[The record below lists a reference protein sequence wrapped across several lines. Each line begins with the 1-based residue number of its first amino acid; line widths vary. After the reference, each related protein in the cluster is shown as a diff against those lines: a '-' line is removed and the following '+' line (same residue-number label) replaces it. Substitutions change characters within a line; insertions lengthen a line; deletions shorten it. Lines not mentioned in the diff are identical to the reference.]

1 MPDVEQRRHSFSDK
15 LFSGKGLHFQPSVL
29 DFGVQF
35 LGQPAAK
42 ILYAYNPSRES
53 EVVVNSVFTAA
64 RHFHVPPVHCRVIP
78 AMGKTSFRIIF
89 LPTEEGSIESSLFI
103 NTSSHGV
110 LSYHVS
116 GIGTRRVSA
125 KGSAEQLPNAYFL
138 LPQVQSVQLSQTQIT
153 FRLGCEGVFRP
164 RKENSSLKGPLL
176 NHLTSEKTKREVT
189 PGGLGL
195 RSALEACG
203 GRASVLSRLQ
213 GARVAGIALQSG
225 APALLRDGVGGVEIP
240 VGALPSL
247 PGVSPGAGPPDHA
260 AVALALLGNHHCVSR
275 RDSLSLAA
283 PSACLLGPQPR
294 GLAPQRVRGQ
304 AFRARLPL
312 LTARHQPVVSGCW
325 VEPRGPL
332 RWKPSAALR
341 LPGRPRELQRLP
353 AAEARSD
360 DSAVNMYILHSGNSL
375 IWIQDVH
382 HFSQRDVL
390 SLQFEPVLL
399 PTSTTNFTKIASF
412 TCKAPSCDSG
422 VREDRKK
429 KNTPTLKACLSSPV
443 VQGYFRMDPSA
454 THFHIENHENASGL
468 WSMWYLNHFDHGV
481 VLNDVFVSK
490 ETKHILKIL
499 NFTGP
504 LFLPPGCWKIF
515 SLKLAVK
522 DIAINL
528 FTHVFL
534 TTNIGAVFAIP
545 LQIYSPPTKEGS
557 LGFEVIAHCGMH
569 YFMGKSKAENPN
581 WEGSLS
587 LDQSTWDVDSELA
600 NTLYERWKKLKHG
613 DVCKRTVLG
622 VTRFAHSRK
631 PKESEPFAVFLPR
644 LVPEPG
650 LVLNFSATALRSS
663 MVKYFM
669 VKNPSSWPVSLQL
682 LPVSLYPKP
691 EAAARLLHKCVLCIP
706 PGSVRGCA
714 RAQPWRRPCPSVRTR
729 WHAPSRVLCGSS
741 VSSLKWS
748 LALHT
753 LIAFINNFQGVQSEE
768 SRFGILHLHLQPLE
782 KKRVGVVFTPAD
794 YGKVSSLILIRNNLT
809 VIDMI
814 GVEGFGARELL
825 KVGGR
830 LPGAGGSLRFKVPES
845 TLMDCRRQLKD
856 SKQILS
862 ITKSFKVEN
871 IGPLPITV
879 TALKINGY
887 NCQGYGFEVLDCHQ
901 FSLGPN
907 TSRDISIVFTPDF
920 TSSWVIRELT
930 LVTAAGLEFR
940 FTLNVTLPHHLLPL
954 CADVVPG
961 PSWEE
966 SFWRLTVFF
975 VSLSLLG
982 VILIAFQ
989 QAQYILME
997 FMKTRQR
1004 QNASSPPQQSTSPVD
1019 VISPQSHKSNCKNF
1033 LDTYTPSDKG
1043 RGKSCLPVS
1052 SPQSRIQNA
1061 TKRSPATYGHSQKK
1075 HKCSV
1080 YYGKHRGSA
1089 AAASS
1094 AGAPSEDR
1102 PAPAKEDGCPAG
1114 AGEAW
1119 AGLKCA
1125 GGLGVNLQR
1134 GFALPKSLL
1143 GKDENTP
1150 KGAAAASH
1158 PSSGCHAR
1166 EGVQTCMFPKETDF
1180 QIAEGVAELQ
1190 ERDVCPMKT
1199 LKRLPENHVPR
1210 NSPQCP
1216 SDLPEV
1222 SRKSNGNNQQVPVK
1236 NEVDSCET
1244 LKKVDTKSS
1253 SEKKIHKAAKEDGCS
1268 EKQDIASVE
1277 QEDPYRKKALQ
1288 EKKEGNV
1295 QNLNWNK
1302 NRICRK
1308 NKKRTAAQ
1316 VLRPSDQSE
1325 LKLVCSEFERSEL
1338 SSDVNVRN
1346 WRIQESPGEACRAG
1360 ASTGGSLPGTQGE
1373 AEGYFPKPGKKGAE
1387 KSCSDSGSDCGSS
1400 SGSVRASRGSWG
1412 SWSSASSSDG
1422 DRKPAAGPP
1431 RCLLP
1436 GDSVSQN
1443 DFSSEAPISL
1453 NLSHNVCNPTDVS
1466 SLPVPADAPCPSLP
1480 AGPAATEDQ
1489 GLCAPGDLWPAQPV
1503 CVTGGFGCALE
1514 NGGPAVLPP
1523 PAPVPSSSFIDWNAT
1538 CEGQFPSVYCPL
1550 ELNDYNAFPEESVNY
1565 PSGFACPAEVQT
1577 DFADH
1582 SSPSAWGS
1590 PTSVPTAWGHASL
1603 ISSPPYLT
1611 SARSLSP
1618 MSGLFGSIWAPQ
1630 SDVYENCC
1638 AISPTTEHSAH
1649 LENRAVMCKE
1659 YYPGFNP
1666 FRAYMDL
1673 DIWTSTANRNADF
1686 PLSRDSSYCGNM

>member
-1 MPDVEQRRHSFSDK
+1 GARPPGPRPALARRSCYGMRSWAIEPMPNVVELWQAEEGELLLPTQVRTAEESSQRHFSDK

-116 GIGTRRVSA
+116 GIGTRRISA

-138 LPQVQSVQLSQTQIT
+138 LPQVQSVQLSQTQAET
-153 FRLGCEGVFRP
+153 T
-164 RKENSSLKGPLL
+164 NSSLLQ
-176 NHLTSEKTKREVT
+176 VQ
-189 PGGLGL
+189 
-195 RSALEACG
+195 LEC
-203 GRASVLSRLQ
+203 SLHNKVCQQLKSCYVESDDVLRLQ
-213 GARVAGIALQSG
+213 MSIIVTMENTSKEFEENTQDLLDHLSIIYVATDKS
-225 APALLRDGVGGVEIP
+225 E
-240 VGALPSL
+240 S
-247 PGVSPGAGPPDHA
+247 
-260 AVALALLGNHHCVSR
+260 
-275 RDSLSLAA
+275 
-283 PSACLLGPQPR
+283 
-294 GLAPQRVRGQ
+294 
-304 AFRARLPL
+304 
-312 LTARHQPVVSGCW
+312 
-325 VEPRGPL
+325 
-332 RWKPSAALR
+332 
-341 LPGRPRELQRLP
+341 
-353 AAEARSD
+353 SD

-375 IWIQDVH
+375 IWIQVILNTC
-382 HFSQRDVL
+382 RDVL

-412 TCKAPSCDSG
+412 TCKAPSCESG
-422 VREDRKK
+422 LREDRKK
-429 KNTPTLKACLSSPV
+429 KDSPTLKACLSSPV

-454 THFHIENHENASGL
+454 TQFHIENHENTSGL
-468 WSMWYLNHFDHGV
+468 WSMWYLNHFDRGV

-490 ETKHILKIL
+490 ETKHIIKIL

-522 DIAINL
+522 DIALNV

-545 LQIYSPPTKEGS
+545 LQIYSAPTKEGS

-569 YFMGKSKAENPN
+569 YFMGKSKAGKYSALRIISHNFF
-581 WEGSLS
+581 
-587 LDQSTWDVDSELA
+587 
-600 NTLYERWKKLKHG
+600 LYEFHR
-613 DVCKRTVLG
+613 RTVLE
-622 VTRFAHSRK
+622 VTRFAHSK
-631 PKESEPFAVFLPR
+631 KSKESEPFAVFLPR

-650 LVLNFSATALRSS
+650 LVLNFSATALRNS
-663 MVKYFM
+663 MVKYFV

-682 LPVSLYPKP
+682 LPISLYPKP
-691 EAAARLLHKCVLCIP
+691 EAAARLLHKWFGTDMQMINFTTSEFQLTK
-706 PGSVRGCA
+706 A
-714 RAQPWRRPCPSVRTR
+714 CPY
-729 WHAPSRVLCGSS
+729 L
-741 VSSLKWS
+741 
-748 LALHT
+748 
-753 LIAFINNFQGVQSEE
+753 GVPSEE

-782 KKRVGVVFTPAD
+782 RKRVGVVFTPAD

-830 LPGAGGSLRFKVPES
+830 LPGTGGSLRFKVPES
-845 TLMDCRRQLKD
+845 TLMDCRRQPKD

-862 ITKSFKVEN
+862 ITKNFKVEN

-879 TALKINGY
+879 TSLKINGY

-907 TSRDISIVFTPDF
+907 ASRDISIVFTPDF

-1004 QNASSPPQQSTSPVD
+1004 QNASSSSQQSASPVD
-1019 VISPQSHKSNCKNF
+1019 VISPHSHK
-1033 LDTYTPSDKG
+1033 
-1043 RGKSCLPVS
+1043 
-1052 SPQSRIQNA
+1052 
-1061 TKRSPATYGHSQKK
+1061 
-1075 HKCSV
+1075 
-1080 YYGKHRGSA
+1080 
-1089 AAASS
+1089 
-1094 AGAPSEDR
+1094 
-1102 PAPAKEDGCPAG
+1102 PAPAQGDGCPAG
-1114 AGEAW
+1114 PGEAW
-1119 AGLKCA
+1119 VGLRCA
-1125 GGLGVNLQR
+1125 GGLSANLQ
-1134 GFALPKSLL
+1134 KSLVLPRSFL
-1143 GKDENTP
+1143 GKEESTL
-1150 KGAAAASH
+1150 KSAVAASS
-1158 PSSGCHAR
+1158 PSS
-1166 EGVQTCMFPKETDF
+1166 EGHVKEGAQTCMFPKETDF
-1180 QIAEGVAELQ
+1180 QISESVAELK
-1190 ERDVCPMKT
+1190 EREVCPMKT
-1199 LKRLPENHVPR
+1199 PKKLPENHLPR
-1210 NSPQCP
+1210 SSPQCQ
-1216 SDLPEV
+1216 SDLPDI
-1222 SRKSNGNNQQVPVK
+1222 SRKNNGNNQQVPVK

-1268 EKQDIASVE
+1268 EKQDIPSVE

-1302 NRICRK
+1302 NRMCRK
-1308 NKKRTAAQ
+1308 NKKRGAAQ

-1325 LKLVCSEFERSEL
+1325 LKLMCSEFERSEL
-1338 SSDVNVRN
+1338 SGDINVRN
-1346 WRIQESPGEACRAG
+1346 WRVQESPGEACRAA
-1360 ASTGGSLPGTQGE
+1360 ASTGSSLRATQGE
-1373 AEGYFPKPGKKGAE
+1373 AEGCFQKPGKKGAE

-1422 DRKPAAGPP
+1422 DRKPAVGPP
-1431 RCLLP
+1431 RCLPP
-1436 GDSVSQN
+1436 GDSVLQN

-1453 NLSHNVCNPTDVS
+1453 NLSRNICNPTDVS
-1466 SLPVPADAPCPSLP
+1466 SLPTPADAPCPSLP
-1480 AGPAATEDQ
+1480 TGPAAAEDQ
-1489 GLCAPGDLWPAQPV
+1489 GEARASCSGVHA
-1503 CVTGGFGCALE
+1503 T
-1514 NGGPAVLPP
+1514 LPL
-1523 PAPVPSSSFIDWNAT
+1523 VFCSSFIDWNAT

-1550 ELNDYNAFPEESVNY
+1550 ELNDFNAFPEDSMSY
-1565 PSGFACPAEVQT
+1565 PSGFPCPAEVQT
-1577 DFADH
+1577 DFVDH

-1590 PTSVPTAWGHASL
+1590 PPSVPTAWGHAGL

-1611 SARSLSP
+1611 STRSLSP

-1630 SDVYENCC
+1630 SDMYESCC
-1638 AISPTTEHSAH
+1638 AINPTAEHSAH
-1649 LENRAVMCKE
+1649 MENQAAMCKE

-1673 DIWTSTANRNADF
+1673 DIWTSTASRSANF
-1686 PLSRDSSYCGNM
+1686 PLSRGSGYCGDV

>member
-1 MPDVEQRRHSFSDK
+1 MAGPRRPQPGCHRRTAAAVNLLLGVFHVLLPCGRPGGAQGQAIEPMPNVVELWQAEEGELLLPTQGDSEDDTEEQSQEQSFSDK

-125 KGSAEQLPNAYFL
+125 KGSAEQLLNAYFL
-138 LPQVQSVQLSQTQIT
+138 LPQVQSVQLSQTQAEIT
-153 FRLGCEGVFRP
+153 
-164 RKENSSLKGPLL
+164 NSSLLQ
-176 NHLTSEKTKREVT
+176 VQ
-189 PGGLGL
+189 
-195 RSALEACG
+195 LEC
-203 GRASVLSRLQ
+203 SLHNKVCQQLKSCYVESDDVLRLQ
-213 GARVAGIALQSG
+213 MSIIVTMENTSKEFEENTQDLLDHLSIIYVATDKS
-225 APALLRDGVGGVEIP
+225 E
-240 VGALPSL
+240 S
-247 PGVSPGAGPPDHA
+247 
-260 AVALALLGNHHCVSR
+260 
-275 RDSLSLAA
+275 
-283 PSACLLGPQPR
+283 
-294 GLAPQRVRGQ
+294 
-304 AFRARLPL
+304 
-312 LTARHQPVVSGCW
+312 
-325 VEPRGPL
+325 
-332 RWKPSAALR
+332 
-341 LPGRPRELQRLP
+341 
-353 AAEARSD
+353 SD

-412 TCKAPSCDSG
+412 TCRAPSCDSG
-422 VREDRKK
+422 VRDDRQK
-429 KNTPTLKACLSSPV
+429 KNTPTLRACLSSPV

-454 THFHIENHENASGL
+454 TQFHIENHENASGL

-481 VLNDVFVSK
+481 VLNDVFVSR

-622 VTRFAHSRK
+622 VTRFAHSKK
-631 PKESEPFAVFLPR
+631 PKELEPFAVFLPR

-650 LVLNFSATALRSS
+650 LVLNFSATALRNS
-663 MVKYFM
+663 MVKYFV

-691 EAAARLLHKCVLCIP
+691 EAAARLLHKWFGTDMQMINFTTSEFQLTK
-706 PGSVRGCA
+706 A
-714 RAQPWRRPCPSVRTR
+714 CPY
-729 WHAPSRVLCGSS
+729 L
-741 VSSLKWS
+741 
-748 LALHT
+748 
-753 LIAFINNFQGVQSEE
+753 GVQSEE

-782 KKRVGVVFTPAD
+782 RKRVGVVFTPAD

-830 LPGAGGSLRFKVPES
+830 LPGTGGSLRFKVPES

-966 SFWRLTVFF
+966 SFWRLTVVS

-989 QAQYILME
+989 QAQYILTE

-1004 QNASSPPQQSTSPVD
+1004 QNASSSSQQSTSPVD
-1019 VISPQSHKSNCKNF
+1019 VISPHSHKSNCKNF
-1033 LDTYTPSDKG
+1033 LDTYAPSDKG

-1080 YYGKHRGSA
+1080 YYGKHKGSA

-1094 AGAPSEDR
+1094 AGAPLEDR
-1102 PAPAKEDGCPAG
+1102 PAPAKEDGCPTG

-1134 GFALPKSLL
+1134 SFALPKSLL

-1150 KGAAAASH
+1150 KSAVAASH
-1158 PSSGCHAR
+1158 PSSGCHVR

-1180 QIAEGVAELQ
+1180 QIAEGLSELQ
-1190 ERDVCPMKT
+1190 EREVCPMKT

-1222 SRKSNGNNQQVPVK
+1222 SRKSNGTNQQVPVK

-1268 EKQDIASVE
+1268 EKQDIPSVE

-1302 NRICRK
+1302 NRMCRK
-1308 NKKRTAAQ
+1308 NKKRGAAQ

-1338 SSDVNVRN
+1338 SSDINVRN
-1346 WRIQESPGEACRAG
+1346 WRIQENPGEACKAG
-1360 ASTGGSLPGTQGE
+1360 ASTGSSLPATQGE
-1373 AEGYFPKPGKKGAE
+1373 AEGYFPKLGKKGAE
-1387 KSCSDSGSDCGSS
+1387 KSCSDSGSDYGSS

-1422 DRKPAAGPP
+1422 DRKSAAGPP
-1431 RCLLP
+1431 RCLLL

-1453 NLSHNVCNPTDVS
+1453 NLSRNVCNPTDVS
-1466 SLPVPADAPCPSLP
+1466 SLPAPADAPCPSLP

-1489 GLCAPGDLWPAQPV
+1489 
-1503 CVTGGFGCALE
+1503 
-1514 NGGPAVLPP
+1514 
-1523 PAPVPSSSFIDWNAT
+1523 
-1538 CEGQFPSVYCPL
+1538 
-1550 ELNDYNAFPEESVNY
+1550 ESVNY
-1565 PSGFACPAEVQT
+1565 PSSFACPAEVQT
-1577 DFADH
+1577 DFTDH

-1590 PTSVPTAWGHASL
+1590 PASVPTAWGHTSL

-1611 SARSLSP
+1611 STRSLSP

-1638 AISPTTEHSAH
+1638 AINPTTEHSAH
-1649 LENRAVMCKE
+1649 LENQAVMCKE

-1673 DIWTSTANRNADF
+1673 DIWTSTANRNANF

>member
-1 MPDVEQRRHSFSDK
+1 MAGPRRPQPGCHRRTAAAVNLLLGVFHVLLPCGRPGGAQGQAIEPVPNVVELWQAEEGELLLPTQGDSEDDTEEQSQEQSFSDK

-53 EVVVNSVFTAA
+53 EVVVTSVFTAA

-116 GIGTRRVSA
+116 GIGTRRISA

-138 LPQVQSVQLSQTQIT
+138 LPQVQSVQLSQTQAET
-153 FRLGCEGVFRP
+153 T
-164 RKENSSLKGPLL
+164 NSSLLQ
-176 NHLTSEKTKREVT
+176 VQ
-189 PGGLGL
+189 
-195 RSALEACG
+195 LECSLHNKVCQQLKSCYVESG
-203 GRASVLSRLQ
+203 DVLRLQ
-213 GARVAGIALQSG
+213 MSIIVTMENTSKEFEENTQDLLDHLSIIYVATDKS
-225 APALLRDGVGGVEIP
+225 E
-240 VGALPSL
+240 S
-247 PGVSPGAGPPDHA
+247 
-260 AVALALLGNHHCVSR
+260 
-275 RDSLSLAA
+275 
-283 PSACLLGPQPR
+283 
-294 GLAPQRVRGQ
+294 
-304 AFRARLPL
+304 
-312 LTARHQPVVSGCW
+312 
-325 VEPRGPL
+325 
-332 RWKPSAALR
+332 
-341 LPGRPRELQRLP
+341 
-353 AAEARSD
+353 SD

-375 IWIQDVH
+375 IWIQDVR

-412 TCKAPSCDSG
+412 TCKAAPSCGSG
-422 VREDRKK
+422 LREDRKK

-454 THFHIENHENASGL
+454 TQFHIENHENTSGL

-545 LQIYSPPTKEGS
+545 LQIYSAPTKEGS

-581 WEGSLS
+581 WERRLS
-587 LDQSTWDVDSELA
+587 LDRSTWDVDSELA

-613 DVCKRTVLG
+613 DICKRTVSG
-622 VTRFAHSRK
+622 VTRFAHSKK
-631 PKESEPFAVFLPR
+631 PEESQPFAVFLPR

-650 LVLNFSATALRSS
+650 LVLNFSATALRNS
-663 MVKYFM
+663 MVKYFV

-691 EAAARLLHKCVLCIP
+691 EAVARLLHKWFGIDMQMINFTTSEFQLTK
-706 PGSVRGCA
+706 A
-714 RAQPWRRPCPSVRTR
+714 CPY
-729 WHAPSRVLCGSS
+729 L
-741 VSSLKWS
+741 
-748 LALHT
+748 
-753 LIAFINNFQGVQSEE
+753 GVQSEE

-782 KKRVGVVFTPAD
+782 RKRVGVVFTPAD

-830 LPGAGGSLRFKVPES
+830 LPGTGGSLRFKVPES

-862 ITKSFKVEN
+862 ITKNFKVEN

-879 TALKINGY
+879 TSLKINGY

-907 TSRDISIVFTPDF
+907 TSRDISIMFTPDF

-930 LVTAAGLEFR
+930 LVTAADLEFR

-1004 QNASSPPQQSTSPVD
+1004 QNASSSSQQSTSPVD
-1019 VISPQSHKSNCKNF
+1019 AIGPHSHKSNCKNF

-1080 YYGKHRGSA
+1080 YYGKHKGGTA
-1089 AAASS
+1089 VASS
-1094 AGAPSEDR
+1094 AGAPSEDK

-1114 AGEAW
+1114 PGEAW
-1119 AGLKCA
+1119 VGLKCA
-1125 GGLGVNLQR
+1125 GGLSVNLQKS
-1134 GFALPKSLL
+1134 FVLPRNFL
-1143 GKDENTP
+1143 GKDESTL
-1150 KGAAAASH
+1150 KSAVAASS
-1158 PSSGCHAR
+1158 PSSECHAN
-1166 EGVQTCMFPKETDF
+1166 EGAQTCMFPKETDF
-1180 QIAEGVAELQ
+1180 QISESVAELK
-1190 ERDVCPMKT
+1190 EREVCPMKT
-1199 LKRLPENHVPR
+1199 PKKLPENHLPR
-1210 NSPQCP
+1210 SSPQCQ
-1216 SDLPEV
+1216 SDLPDS
-1222 SRKSNGNNQQVPVK
+1222 SRKRHGNNQQVPVK
-1236 NEVDSCET
+1236 NEVDNCET

-1253 SEKKIHKAAKEDGCS
+1253 SEKKIHKTAREDGCS
-1268 EKQDIASVE
+1268 EKQDIPSIE

-1302 NRICRK
+1302 TRMCRK
-1308 NKKRTAAQ
+1308 NKKRGAAQ

-1325 LKLVCSEFERSEL
+1325 LKLVCSEFERSEM
-1338 SSDVNVRN
+1338 SSDINVRN
-1346 WRIQESPGEACRAG
+1346 WRIQENPGEACKAG
-1360 ASTGGSLPGTQGE
+1360 ASTGSSLPATQGE
-1373 AEGYFPKPGKKGAE
+1373 A
-1387 KSCSDSGSDCGSS
+1387 
-1400 SGSVRASRGSWG
+1400 
-1412 SWSSASSSDG
+1412 G
-1422 DRKPAAGPP
+1422 DN
-1431 RCLLP
+1431 
-1436 GDSVSQN
+1436 VSQN

-1453 NLSHNVCNPTDVS
+1453 NLSHNICSPTDAS
-1466 SLPVPADAPCPSLP
+1466 GIAAPVDAPCPSLP
-1480 AGPAATEDQ
+1480 AGPAAAEDQ

-1514 NGGPAVLPP
+1514 SGGPAALPP
-1523 PAPVPSSSFIDWNAT
+1523 PTAEPSSSFIDWNAT

-1550 ELNDYNAFPEESVNY
+1550 ELNDYNAFPEENMNY
-1565 PSGFACPAEVQT
+1565 PSGFPCPAEVQT
-1577 DFADH
+1577 DFIDH

-1590 PTSVPTAWGHASL
+1590 APSVPTAWGHAGL

-1611 SARSLSP
+1611 STRSLSP

-1638 AISPTTEHSAH
+1638 AMNPATEHSAH
-1649 LENRAVMCKE
+1649 MENQAVLCKE

-1673 DIWTSTANRNADF
+1673 DIWTSTANRNANF

>member
-1 MPDVEQRRHSFSDK
+1 MAGPRRPQPGCHRRTAAAVNLLLGVFHVLLPCGRPGGAQGQAIEPMPNVVELWQAEEGELLLPTQGDSEDDTEEQSQEQSFSDK

-125 KGSAEQLPNAYFL
+125 KGSAEQLLNAYFL
-138 LPQVQSVQLSQTQIT
+138 LPQVQSVQLSQTQAEIT
-153 FRLGCEGVFRP
+153 
-164 RKENSSLKGPLL
+164 NSSLLQ
-176 NHLTSEKTKREVT
+176 VQ
-189 PGGLGL
+189 
-195 RSALEACG
+195 LEC
-203 GRASVLSRLQ
+203 SLHNKVCQQLKSCYVESDDVLRLQ
-213 GARVAGIALQSG
+213 MSIIVTMENTSKEFEENTQDLLDHLSIIYVATDKS
-225 APALLRDGVGGVEIP
+225 E
-240 VGALPSL
+240 S
-247 PGVSPGAGPPDHA
+247 
-260 AVALALLGNHHCVSR
+260 
-275 RDSLSLAA
+275 
-283 PSACLLGPQPR
+283 
-294 GLAPQRVRGQ
+294 
-304 AFRARLPL
+304 
-312 LTARHQPVVSGCW
+312 
-325 VEPRGPL
+325 
-332 RWKPSAALR
+332 
-341 LPGRPRELQRLP
+341 
-353 AAEARSD
+353 SD

-412 TCKAPSCDSG
+412 TCRAPSCDSG
-422 VREDRKK
+422 VRDDRQK
-429 KNTPTLKACLSSPV
+429 KNTPTLRACLSSPV

-454 THFHIENHENASGL
+454 TQFHIENHENASGL

-481 VLNDVFVSK
+481 VLNDVFVSR

-622 VTRFAHSRK
+622 VTRFAHSKK
-631 PKESEPFAVFLPR
+631 PKELEPFAVFLPR

-650 LVLNFSATALRSS
+650 LVLNFSATALRNS
-663 MVKYFM
+663 MVKYFV

-691 EAAARLLHKCVLCIP
+691 EAAARLLHKWFGTDMQMINFTTSEFQLTK
-706 PGSVRGCA
+706 A
-714 RAQPWRRPCPSVRTR
+714 CPY
-729 WHAPSRVLCGSS
+729 L
-741 VSSLKWS
+741 
-748 LALHT
+748 
-753 LIAFINNFQGVQSEE
+753 GVQSEE

-782 KKRVGVVFTPAD
+782 RKRVGVVFTPAD

-830 LPGAGGSLRFKVPES
+830 LPGTGGSLRFKVPES

-966 SFWRLTVFF
+966 SFWRLTVVS

-989 QAQYILME
+989 QAQYILTE

-1004 QNASSPPQQSTSPVD
+1004 QNASSSSQQSTSPVD
-1019 VISPQSHKSNCKNF
+1019 VISPHSHKSNCKNF
-1033 LDTYTPSDKG
+1033 LDTYAPSDKG

-1080 YYGKHRGSA
+1080 YYGKHKGSA

-1094 AGAPSEDR
+1094 AGAPLEDR
-1102 PAPAKEDGCPAG
+1102 PAPAKEDGCPTG

-1134 GFALPKSLL
+1134 SFALPKSLL

-1150 KGAAAASH
+1150 KSAVAASH
-1158 PSSGCHAR
+1158 PSSGCHVR

-1180 QIAEGVAELQ
+1180 QIAEGLSELQ
-1190 ERDVCPMKT
+1190 EREVCPMKT

-1222 SRKSNGNNQQVPVK
+1222 SRKSNGTNQQVPVK

-1268 EKQDIASVE
+1268 EKQDIPSVE

-1302 NRICRK
+1302 NRMCRK
-1308 NKKRTAAQ
+1308 NKKRGAAQ

-1338 SSDVNVRN
+1338 SSDINVRN
-1346 WRIQESPGEACRAG
+1346 WRIQENPGEACKAG
-1360 ASTGGSLPGTQGE
+1360 ASTGSSLPATQGE
-1373 AEGYFPKPGKKGAE
+1373 AEGYFPKLGKKGAE
-1387 KSCSDSGSDCGSS
+1387 KSCSDSGSDYGSS

-1422 DRKPAAGPP
+1422 DRKSAAGPP
-1431 RCLLP
+1431 RCLLL

-1453 NLSHNVCNPTDVS
+1453 NLSRNVCNPTDVS
-1466 SLPVPADAPCPSLP
+1466 SLPAPADAPCPSLP

-1489 GLCAPGDLWPAQPV
+1489 
-1503 CVTGGFGCALE
+1503 
-1514 NGGPAVLPP
+1514 
-1523 PAPVPSSSFIDWNAT
+1523 
-1538 CEGQFPSVYCPL
+1538 
-1550 ELNDYNAFPEESVNY
+1550 ESVNY

-1577 DFADH
+1577 DFTDH

-1590 PTSVPTAWGHASL
+1590 PASVPTAWGHTSL

-1611 SARSLSP
+1611 STRSLSP

-1638 AISPTTEHSAH
+1638 AINPTTEHSAH
-1649 LENRAVMCKE
+1649 LENQAVMCKE

-1673 DIWTSTANRNADF
+1673 DIWTSTANRNANF

>member
-1 MPDVEQRRHSFSDK
+1 MPNVVELWQAEEGELLLPTQVRTAEVTGRLRGAGFSDK

-116 GIGTRRVSA
+116 GIGTRRISA

-138 LPQVQSVQLSQTQIT
+138 LPQVQSVQLSQTQAET
-153 FRLGCEGVFRP
+153 T
-164 RKENSSLKGPLL
+164 NSSLLQ
-176 NHLTSEKTKREVT
+176 VQ
-189 PGGLGL
+189 
-195 RSALEACG
+195 LEC
-203 GRASVLSRLQ
+203 SLHNKVCQQLKSCYVESDDVLRLQ
-213 GARVAGIALQSG
+213 MSIIVTMENTSKEFEENTQDLLDHLSIIYVATDKS
-225 APALLRDGVGGVEIP
+225 E
-240 VGALPSL
+240 S
-247 PGVSPGAGPPDHA
+247 
-260 AVALALLGNHHCVSR
+260 
-275 RDSLSLAA
+275 
-283 PSACLLGPQPR
+283 
-294 GLAPQRVRGQ
+294 
-304 AFRARLPL
+304 
-312 LTARHQPVVSGCW
+312 
-325 VEPRGPL
+325 
-332 RWKPSAALR
+332 
-341 LPGRPRELQRLP
+341 
-353 AAEARSD
+353 SD

-375 IWIQDVH
+375 IWIQVILNTC
-382 HFSQRDVL
+382 RDVL

-412 TCKAPSCDSG
+412 TCKAPSCESG
-422 VREDRKK
+422 LREDRKK
-429 KNTPTLKACLSSPV
+429 KDSPTLKACLSSPV

-454 THFHIENHENASGL
+454 TQFHIENHENTSGL
-468 WSMWYLNHFDHGV
+468 WSMWYLNHFDRGV

-490 ETKHILKIL
+490 ETKHIIKIL

-522 DIAINL
+522 DIALNV

-545 LQIYSPPTKEGS
+545 LQIYSAPTKEGS

-569 YFMGKSKAENPN
+569 YFMGKSKAGKYSALRIISHNFF
-581 WEGSLS
+581 
-587 LDQSTWDVDSELA
+587 
-600 NTLYERWKKLKHG
+600 LYEFHR
-613 DVCKRTVLG
+613 RTVLE
-622 VTRFAHSRK
+622 VTRFAHSK
-631 PKESEPFAVFLPR
+631 KSKESEPFAVFLPR

-650 LVLNFSATALRSS
+650 LVLNFSATALRNS
-663 MVKYFM
+663 MVKYFV

-682 LPVSLYPKP
+682 LPISLYPKP
-691 EAAARLLHKCVLCIP
+691 EAAARLLHK
-706 PGSVRGCA
+706 
-714 RAQPWRRPCPSVRTR
+714 W
-729 WHAPSRVLCGSS
+729 
-741 VSSLKWS
+741 
-748 LALHT
+748 LALQK
-753 LIAFINNFQGVQSEE
+753 LIAFTDNFQGVPSEE

-782 KKRVGVVFTPAD
+782 RKRVGVVFTPAD

-830 LPGAGGSLRFKVPES
+830 LPGTGGSLRFKVPES
-845 TLMDCRRQLKD
+845 TLMDCRRQPKD

-862 ITKSFKVEN
+862 ITKNFKVEN

-879 TALKINGY
+879 TSLKINGY

-907 TSRDISIVFTPDF
+907 ASRDISIVFTPDF

-1004 QNASSPPQQSTSPVD
+1004 QNASSSSQQSASPVD
-1019 VISPQSHKSNCKNF
+1019 VISPHSHKICTVF
-1033 LDTYTPSDKG
+1033 F
-1043 RGKSCLPVS
+1043 KSL
-1052 SPQSRIQNA
+1052 
-1061 TKRSPATYGHSQKK
+1061 
-1075 HKCSV
+1075 
-1080 YYGKHRGSA
+1080 
-1089 AAASS
+1089 
-1094 AGAPSEDR
+1094 
-1102 PAPAKEDGCPAG
+1102 PAPAQGDGCPAG
-1114 AGEAW
+1114 PGEAW
-1119 AGLKCA
+1119 VGLRCA
-1125 GGLGVNLQR
+1125 GGLSANLQ
-1134 GFALPKSLL
+1134 KSLVLPRSFL
-1143 GKDENTP
+1143 GKEESTL
-1150 KGAAAASH
+1150 KSAVAASS
-1158 PSSGCHAR
+1158 PSS
-1166 EGVQTCMFPKETDF
+1166 EGHVKEGAQTCMFPKETDF
-1180 QIAEGVAELQ
+1180 QISESVAELK
-1190 ERDVCPMKT
+1190 EREVCPMKT
-1199 LKRLPENHVPR
+1199 PKKLPENHLPR
-1210 NSPQCP
+1210 SSPQCQ
-1216 SDLPEV
+1216 SDLPDI
-1222 SRKSNGNNQQVPVK
+1222 SRKNNGNNQQVPVK

-1268 EKQDIASVE
+1268 EKQDIPSVE

-1302 NRICRK
+1302 NRMCRK
-1308 NKKRTAAQ
+1308 NKKRGAAQ

-1325 LKLVCSEFERSEL
+1325 LKLMCSEFERSEL
-1338 SSDVNVRN
+1338 SGDINVRN
-1346 WRIQESPGEACRAG
+1346 WRVQESPGEACRAA
-1360 ASTGGSLPGTQGE
+1360 ASTGSSLRATQGE
-1373 AEGYFPKPGKKGAE
+1373 AEGCFQKPGKKGAE

-1422 DRKPAAGPP
+1422 DRKPAVGPP
-1431 RCLLP
+1431 RCLPP
-1436 GDSVSQN
+1436 GDSVLQN

-1453 NLSHNVCNPTDVS
+1453 NLSRNICNPTDVS
-1466 SLPVPADAPCPSLP
+1466 SLPTPADAPCPSLP
-1480 AGPAATEDQ
+1480 TGPAAAEDQ
-1489 GLCAPGDLWPAQPV
+1489 GEARASCSGVHATLLAGEPLVFC
-1503 CVTGGFGCALE
+1503 
-1514 NGGPAVLPP
+1514 
-1523 PAPVPSSSFIDWNAT
+1523 SSFIDWNAT

-1550 ELNDYNAFPEESVNY
+1550 ELNDFNAFPEDSMSY
-1565 PSGFACPAEVQT
+1565 PSGFPCPAEVQT
-1577 DFADH
+1577 DFVDH

-1590 PTSVPTAWGHASL
+1590 PPSVPTAWGHAGL

-1611 SARSLSP
+1611 STRSLSP

-1630 SDVYENCC
+1630 SDMYESCC
-1638 AISPTTEHSAH
+1638 AINPTAEHSAH
-1649 LENRAVMCKE
+1649 MENQAAMCKE

-1673 DIWTSTANRNADF
+1673 DIWTSTASRSANF
-1686 PLSRDSSYCGNM
+1686 PLSRGSGYCGDV

>member
-1 MPDVEQRRHSFSDK
+1 DSTENFYFNHTDLYFICYWLLRTFKIHIEHIK
-15 LFSGKGLHFQPSVL
+15 PSVKTC
-29 DFGVQF
+29 DEKF

-116 GIGTRRVSA
+116 GFGTRRVSA
-125 KGSAEQLPNAYFL
+125 QGSAEQLPNAYFL
-138 LPQVQSVQLSQTQIT
+138 LPQVQSVQLSQTQS
-153 FRLGCEGVFRP
+153 CYVE
-164 RKENSSLKGPLL
+164 SDD
-176 NHLTSEKTKREVT
+176 
-189 PGGLGL
+189 
-195 RSALEACG
+195 
-203 GRASVLSRLQ
+203 VLRLQ
-213 GARVAGIALQSG
+213 MSIIITMENTSKEFEENTQDLLDHLSIIYVATDKS
-225 APALLRDGVGGVEIP
+225 E
-240 VGALPSL
+240 S
-247 PGVSPGAGPPDHA
+247 
-260 AVALALLGNHHCVSR
+260 
-275 RDSLSLAA
+275 
-283 PSACLLGPQPR
+283 
-294 GLAPQRVRGQ
+294 
-304 AFRARLPL
+304 
-312 LTARHQPVVSGCW
+312 
-325 VEPRGPL
+325 
-332 RWKPSAALR
+332 
-341 LPGRPRELQRLP
+341 
-353 AAEARSD
+353 SD

-443 VQGYFRMDPSA
+443 IQGYFRMDPSA
-454 THFHIENHENASGL
+454 TQFHIENHKNASGL

-504 LFLPPGCWKIF
+504 SFLPPGCWKIF
-515 SLKLAVK
+515 SLKLASK
-522 DIAINL
+522 DIVINL
-528 FTHVFL
+528 FTHVFV

-545 LQIYSPPTKEGS
+545 LQIFSPPTKEGS

-622 VTRFAHSRK
+622 VTRFAHSKK

-650 LVLNFSATALRSS
+650 LVLNFSATALRNS
-663 MVKYFM
+663 MVKYFV

-691 EAAARLLHKCVLCIP
+691 EAAARLLHKWFGTDMQMINFTTSEFQLTK
-706 PGSVRGCA
+706 A
-714 RAQPWRRPCPSVRTR
+714 CPY
-729 WHAPSRVLCGSS
+729 L
-741 VSSLKWS
+741 
-748 LALHT
+748 
-753 LIAFINNFQGVQSEE
+753 GVQSEE

-782 KKRVGVVFTPAD
+782 RKRVGVVFTPAD

-966 SFWRLTVFF
+966 SFWRLTVVF
-975 VSLSLLG
+975 VGLSLLG

-1004 QNASSPPQQSTSPVD
+1004 QNASSSSQQSTSPVD
-1019 VISPQSHKSNCKNF
+1019 VISPHSHKSNCKNF
-1033 LDTYTPSDKG
+1033 LDTYAPSDKG

-1080 YYGKHRGSA
+1080 YYGKHRGS
-1089 AAASS
+1089 
-1094 AGAPSEDR
+1094 DR

-1134 GFALPKSLL
+1134 SFALPKSLL

-1150 KGAAAASH
+1150 KSAVAAGH
-1158 PSSGCHAR
+1158 PSSGCHVR
-1166 EGVQTCMFPKETDF
+1166 EGVQMCMFPKETDF

-1190 ERDVCPMKT
+1190 EREVCPMKT

-1268 EKQDIASVE
+1268 EKQDIPSVE

-1302 NRICRK
+1302 NRMCRK
-1308 NKKRTAAQ
+1308 NKKRGAAQ

-1338 SSDVNVRN
+1338 SSDINVRN
-1346 WRIQESPGEACRAG
+1346 WRIQENPGEACKAG
-1360 ASTGGSLPGTQGE
+1360 ASSGSSLPATQGE

-1453 NLSHNVCNPTDVS
+1453 NLSRNVCNPTDVS
-1466 SLPVPADAPCPSLP
+1466 NLPTPADTPCPSLP
-1480 AGPAATEDQ
+1480 AVPAATEDQ

-1514 NGGPAVLPP
+1514 SGGLEV
-1523 PAPVPSSSFIDWNAT
+1523 VFDSVTINSFIDWNAT

-1582 SSPSAWGS
+1582 GSPSAWGS
-1590 PTSVPTAWGHASL
+1590 PASVPTAWGHASL

-1611 SARSLSP
+1611 STRSLSP

-1638 AISPTTEHSAH
+1638 AINPTTEHSAH
-1649 LENRAVMCKE
+1649 LENQAVMCKE

-1673 DIWTSTANRNADF
+1673 DIWTSTANRNANF